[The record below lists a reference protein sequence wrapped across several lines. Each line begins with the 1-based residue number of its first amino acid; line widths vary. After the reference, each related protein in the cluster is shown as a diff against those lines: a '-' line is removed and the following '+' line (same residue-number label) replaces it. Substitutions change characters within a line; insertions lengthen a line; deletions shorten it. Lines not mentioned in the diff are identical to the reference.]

1 MELFS
6 VKLPIIQP
14 NEDLLQIILDI
25 FKEKNIILNDKDI
38 IVISEKIIATAQG
51 RVVDLSRVKKV
62 SDQAKELALKY
73 KMDKRIVN
81 LILKEASMILGGID
95 TVLLAEVNGLLI
107 ANAGIDHS
115 NSGGE
120 NFVVLLPENPQQT
133 INEYRNFFM
142 RTFNLKHLGVI
153 LSDSRVQ
160 PLKKGTIGVAI
171 AVSGFEPIEDCRGRA
186 DLFGRPLQITQRA
199 IADNLVSAAQILLG
213 EADEQTPI
221 VIIKGAPVIFIDK
234 PPSSMQMAPEEC
246 LYMNIFAQYLLKK
259 NYKKND

>member
-1 MELFS
+1 MIVNS
-6 VKLPIIQP
+6 VKLPIIKS
-14 NEDLLQIILDI
+14 NDDLLQIILDT
-25 FKEKNIILNDKDI
+25 FEEKDIILGDKDI
-38 IVISEKIIATAQG
+38 VVISEKIIATAQG
-51 RVVDLSRVKKV
+51 RVVDLTSIREV

-73 KMDKRIVN
+73 KMDERIVE
-81 LILKEASMILGGID
+81 LILNEADMVLGGID
-95 TVLLAEVNGLLI
+95 TVVLAEINGILI

-120 NFVVLLPENPQQT
+120 NFVVLLPKNPQKT
-133 INEYRNFFM
+133 VNEYRAFFM
-142 RTFNLKHLGVI
+142 KEFNLKNLGVI

-199 IADNLVSAAQILLG
+199 VADDLVSAAQILLG

-221 VIIKGAPVIFIDK
+221 VIIKEAPVTFIDK
-234 PPSSMQMAPEEC
+234 PPSSMQMDPEEC

-259 NYKKND
+259 NDKKKE

>member
-1 MELFS
+1 MIVNS
-6 VKLPIIQP
+6 VKLPIIKP
-14 NEDLLQIILDI
+14 NDDLFKIILDI
-25 FKEKNIILNDKDI
+25 FEDKGIILGDKDI

-51 RVVDLSRVKKV
+51 RVVDLTSIRNV

-73 KMDKRIVN
+73 IMDERIVE
-81 LILKEASMILGGID
+81 LILSEADMVLGGVD
-95 TVLLAEVNGLLI
+95 TVVLAEINGMLI

-120 NFVVLLPENPQQT
+120 NFVVLLPKNPQKTVNQ
-133 INEYRNFFM
+133 YRNFFLKE
-142 RTFNLKHLGVI
+142 FNLKHLGVI
-153 LSDSRVQ
+153 IADSRVQ
-160 PLKKGTIGVAI
+160 PLKRGTIGVAI

-199 IADNLVSAAQILLG
+199 VADDLVSAAQILLG

-221 VIIKGAPVIFIDK
+221 VLIKGAPVTFIEK
-234 PPSSMQMAPEEC
+234 PPGSMQMDPEEC

-259 NYKKND
+259 NDKKKE